1 LQGTITISGAFAL
14 YPLVIKWSEEFQKV
28 HPDVRFDI
36 TAGGAGKGMT
46 DVLGGLADLAMF
58 SREPS
63 ATELESG
70 ANLVPVAIDAVV
82 PTANADNPLR
92 EELLARGLRRED
104 FANIFI
110 SGSVTD
116 WKQLFPET
124 TVSEDTS
131 IKVYTRSDASGAADV
146 WAEYID
152 EKAQEDLLGIGV
164 NADPGLAE
172 AVRQDRLGIGFNNVG
187 FAYDPGTLEPL
198 SGLLVIPV
206 DLNENGAIDPEEDF
220 YASRDGVTG
229 AIADGI
235 YPSPPARELTMV
247 AKNEFTGLAEEFVR
261 WVLTDGQAYVSDAG
275 YVQVSEAKI
284 SSGLEKLH

>member
-70 ANLVPVAIDAVV
+70 ADLVPVAIDAVV

-235 YPSPPARELTMV
+235 YPSPPASS
-247 AKNEFTGLAEEFVR
+247 R
-261 WVLTDGQAYVSDAG
+261 W
-275 YVQVSEAKI
+275 
-284 SSGLEKLH
+284 